1 MKKYLIFGIA
11 FIIMSLAGITNVSA
25 VSISSYS
32 IDVTVG
38 EVDGVGTD
46 DENQDIH
53 TPETGLLEL
62 EPDNAAPIVIAF
74 TVPIVVVSGY
84 VFTYVRRRHAK

>member
-11 FIIMSLAGITNVSA
+11 FIIMFSAGITSVSA
-25 VSISSYS
+25 ASISSYS

-38 EVDGVGTD
+38 EVDGVGAD
-46 DENQDIH
+46 DKNQDIH
-53 TPETGLLEL
+53 TPETGLFGL

-74 TVPIVVVSGY
+74 TAPIVVVSGC
-84 VFTYVRRRHAK
+84 VFTYVRRKHAK